1 MVTDGS
7 IENNHNNAYYQTVES
22 RVRRPLRQMDSS
34 SITAVD
40 NKVYAF
46 YNNNGA
52 GGRNVAFATHA
63 GYAFHFTAR
72 NDFAGRTFMTA
83 GDLQCFVIA
92 GSCVSGEYEWPYTR
106 KGAHMTFPHNRSQY
120 HGSFFIILNCITSP
134 TSIRKINL

>member
-7 IENNHNNAYYQTVES
+7 IENNHNNAYYQTVEVTRAKAAS
-22 RVRRPLRQMDSS
+22 TNGFVVMLLKQ

-40 NKVYAF
+40 NKVYAYF
-46 YNNNGA
+46 YNNDGA
-52 GGRNVAFATHA
+52 GGRNVAFGTHA
-63 GYAFHFTAR
+63 GYAFHFTTR

-106 KGAHMTFPHNRSQY
+106 KGAHMTFQ
-120 HGSFFIILNCITSP
+120 GWMA
-134 TSIRKINL
+134 